1 MMHEIKKCFQG
12 KKVVMLLLLLLGGC
26 LANTGGNFL
35 SGGQKEAPSWVLSP
49 PADTGAVI
57 YGVGEGPD
65 LDEARTAALRDVAA
79 KLRVT
84 ISASIDSQVNVS
96 NNFVD
101 RSSSSKV
108 SEEVRKT
115 TFAKHQLEKTEVY
128 PNSVYALVSVDR
140 QLLVSETKKR
150 LDEKDRALRAGLD
163 SARVHTGLERLRIA
177 SQLKPVAD
185 DVADLL
191 SLMSSASPGFS
202 SVIYTRQIEA
212 WRQLNDDALRNLNFR
227 LQFQSA
233 DQDVASLLRQM
244 LSESEYRIVEAGQ
257 ATGVLQVSTEST
269 YQSIYGST
277 QVQLKLHVSL
287 RSEEGRVFSQKEYQ
301 VEGASLEDRAVARQA
316 AVRKLAGEL
325 KKHGAADVLGFNS
338 AH

>member
-1 MMHEIKKCFQG
+1 MHEITKSFRG
-12 KKVVMLLLLLLGGC
+12 RTYGMLLLLLLGGC
-26 LANTGGNFL
+26 LANTGSTFL
-35 SGGQKEAPSWVLSP
+35 SGGQKEAPAWVLSP
-49 PADTGAVI
+49 PADTSAVI
-57 YGVGEGPD
+57 YGVGEGTD
-65 LDEARTAALRDVAA
+65 LDEARLAALRDVAA
-79 KLRVT
+79 KLRVS
-84 ISASIDSQVNVS
+84 ISASTDSQVNVS

-128 PNSVYALVSVDR
+128 PHSVYALVSVDR
-140 QLLVSETKKR
+140 QMLVNETKSR

-163 SARVHTGLERLRIA
+163 SARARTGLERLRIA

-185 DVADLL
+185 DVVDLL
-191 SLMSSASPGFS
+191 SLMSSASQGFS
-202 SVIYTRQIEA
+202 RVAYTKQVDA
-212 WRQLNDDALRNLNFR
+212 WRQLNDDALRNLSFR
-227 LQFQSA
+227 LQFQPA
-233 DQDVASLLRQM
+233 DQDVANLLRQM
-244 LSESEYRIVEAGQ
+244 MSESEYRIVETGQ
-257 ATGVLQVSTEST
+257 ATGVVQVSTEST

-277 QVQLKLHVSL
+277 QLQLKLHVSL

-301 VEGASLEDRAVARQA
+301 AEGASLEDRAVARQA

-325 KKHGAADVLGFNS
+325 KKYGAAEVLGFNG